1 MGYWGYPG
9 QGYQAAAAAAGM
21 QGYSMQPYAAMQQG
35 GYGYGGMPMQVNNI
49 IQYIQNAYLVGSSY
63 SFEEMMTS

>member
-35 GYGYGGMPMQVNNI
+35 GYGYGGMPMQVKKHHT
-49 IQYIQNAYLVGSSY
+49 V
-63 SFEEMMTS
+63 